1 MTNDIIINP
10 NATSVLL
17 DPVQGMY
24 MHNLTVSEVV
34 GGHYSCR
41 VVNQSPA
48 EDYRD
53 IYVAGELSE

>member
-1 MTNDIIINP
+1 MTNNIIINP

-24 MHNLTVSEVV
+24 MHNLTVSEAAGV
-34 GGHYSCR
+34 HYSCT
-41 VVNQSPA
+41 VANQSPV

-53 IYVAGELSE
+53 IFVAGELSE